1 MGLCTQTLREE
12 MTGKLRKGQYIG
24 QVEKIYQLV
33 LANGMMNYNDLQEA
47 MRITRS
53 TIRGRVSEM
62 KKEGLIMQNADNQFL
77 ISHKVEH
84 Y

>member
-1 MGLCTQTLREE
+1 MGLCTQTPREE
-12 MTGKLRKGQYIG
+12 MTGKLKKGQYIG

-33 LANGMMNYNDLQEA
+33 LANGMMNYNDIQEA

-62 KKEGLIMQNADNQFL
+62 KKIGLIMQNADNQFL